1 MKNLICKK
9 QNKISSAASILLGF
23 VIILSGCMSAA
34 SAPSSQSAEGEPE
47 FQKTVV
53 SLTFDD
59 GDADNYVVRE
69 DLSRNNLHG
78 TFYVVS
84 SFIGTAGYMTESQ
97 LGDLFRDGNEIG
109 GHSLSHGHLPNLP
122 SSQLREQ
129 VCQDR
134 LNLLALGFEAVSFA
148 YPGGEINDEVKK
160 TVEDCGYNNGRIRG
174 GGSEN
179 IPPTDVYALRPMPY
193 VVQDTTV
200 SKMERYIKGVEQ
212 SGGGWVI
219 FTFHHVCDKCDYY
232 SISPDRFS
240 RFADWLGEQQANGL
254 KVKTV
259 GEVVGG
265 QVQPGVAP

>member
-1 MKNLICKK
+1 MKCALFIFLITLNGCTPVSTVSQDQPAGGK
-9 QNKISSAASILLGF
+9 Q
-23 VIILSGCMSAA
+23 
-34 SAPSSQSAEGEPE
+34 E
-47 FQKTVV
+47 FKNTVV

-69 DLSRNNLHG
+69 DLSRNNLHA

-84 SFIGTAGYMTESQ
+84 SFIGNNEYMTETQ
-97 LGDLFRDGNEIG
+97 LRNLYTDGNEIG

-122 SSQLREQ
+122 LSELREQ

-134 LNLLALGFEAVSFA
+134 LNLLDLGFDAVSFA

-160 TVEDCGYNNGRIRG
+160 VVKDCGYNNGRIRG

-179 IPPTDVYALRPMPY
+179 IPPTDVYSLRPMPY

-200 SKMERYIKGVEQ
+200 SKMERYIEGVEQ

-219 FTFHHVCDKCDYY
+219 FTFHHVCNKCDYY
-232 SISPDRFS
+232 SISPARFS
-240 RFADWLGEQQANGL
+240 KFANWLGEQQTNGL
-254 KVKTV
+254 AVKTV
-259 GEVVGG
+259 GQVVGG
-265 QVQPGVAP
+265 DVQPGVAP